1 MIALSKNVMGIVGT
15 VDNHVPEAVNKH
27 KRISSGREMK

>member
-1 MIALSKNVMGIVGT
+1 MKAPFRNVMGIVGT
-15 VDNHVPEAVNKH
+15 FDNHVFEAVNKH